1 MLRAAA
7 HFDGEFAGRASQ
19 CQQGNRVYV
28 PHKIAQSL
36 LGVLRSFDH
45 RRDLTQLNVLG
56 GRVLRILWAFRP
68 LELFVGDDGCK
79 CHEEQ
84 AGDTDDQGSDPV
96 LELH

>member
-45 RRDLTQLNVLG
+45 HCDLTQLNVLG
-56 GRVLRILWAFRP
+56 GGVLRI
-68 LELFVGDDGCK
+68 V
-79 CHEEQ
+79 
-84 AGDTDDQGSDPV
+84 
-96 LELH
+96 